1 MRLALLS
8 LALLSTGAFAQA
20 VERAAAPPQ
29 AAAAKTAQQQAQN
42 QQANAAAA
50 AAGAGAAI
58 VATQAEAAGVS
69 PDPIDVNPQSIDPF
83 AFPAPSPR
91 ARQFFGYASP
101 WTLLMLAAALVLMA
115 ALIGKFSPP
124 KRKRIKRA
132 TILFML
138 YLTTFMLAAILGMVH
153 AEGWSRRVWFLADLF
168 EVLIVIDLVA
178 ILLFDLVLFA
188 LKIEVANIV
197 HDLALGAAYIL
208 AFIGILH
215 RSGVHLSGIIA
226 TSAVVTVVLGLSLQ
240 ATLGNVLGGIA
251 LQLDDSIHVNDWL
264 QLSNGQQ
271 GKITAIRWRH
281 TVVETRNWDTIIVP
295 NSALLGENI
304 IILGQRQDQPVQHRM
319 WVYFNVDFRY
329 SPEEVINVVEDA
341 LQSTPIAN
349 VAAFPPPNCICFDF
363 AKQGGESMAYYAVRF
378 WLTELA
384 ADDPTSS
391 AVRVRIYVALKRAGI
406 PLAVPG
412 QALWVSMDDPQHKQ
426 RKLEREI
433 HHRVHTLEQIDVF
446 RQLTSDDRLRLAEG
460 MRPAPF
466 GRGEIITRQ
475 DSAAHWLYVL
485 TKGEVEVRVRGEGSV
500 EKLVTRMGS
509 PNVFGEMG
517 VMTGERRT
525 ASVVAA
531 TEVECYRIDKE
542 VFKAVL
548 RNRPEMVEVISQV
561 MARRRVELAAVRE
574 GLDADAKK
582 RRITE
587 ERSRLLE
594 SIQTFFGLDDEK
606 M

>member
-1 MRLALLS
+1 MRL
-8 LALLSTGAFAQA
+8 LALTLLIASGALAQA
-20 VERAAAPPQ
+20 VEHAQPP
-29 AAAAKTAQQQAQN
+29 AKTPAQHEQQQAQAN
-42 QQANAAAA
+42 NAAAA

-58 VATQAEAAGVS
+58 VAAQEPGILS
-69 PDPIDVNPQSIDPF
+69 SEDPF

-91 ARQFFGYASP
+91 ARQWLGYASP
-101 WTLLMLAAALVLMA
+101 WTLLLLAAVLVGLA
-115 ALIGKFSPP
+115 GLIGRFVPS

-138 YLTTFMLAAILGMVH
+138 YLTTFMLAAILGIIH

-168 EVLIVIDLVA
+168 EVLVIIDFVA
-178 ILLFDLVLFA
+178 ILLFDLVLLA
-188 LKIEVANIV
+188 LHIEVANIV

-251 LQLDDSIHVNDWL
+251 LQLDDSIHVGDWV
-264 QLSNGQQ
+264 QLPSGQQ
-271 GKITAIRWRH
+271 GKVSAIRWRH
-281 TVVETRNWDTIIVP
+281 TVVETRNWDTIVVP
-295 NSALLGENI
+295 NASLLGENI

-341 LQSTPIAN
+341 LQSTPIPN

-363 AKQGGESMAYYAVRF
+363 SKGAEGGESYANYAVRY

-384 ADDPTSS
+384 ADDPTNS

-412 QALWVSMDDPQHKQ
+412 QTIWVSMDDPQHKE
-426 RKLEREI
+426 RKLQREI
-433 HHRVHTLEQIDVF
+433 QHRMAALEHIEMF
-446 RQLTSDDRLRLAEG
+446 AQLSADDRLRLAEG

-466 GRGEIITRQ
+466 GRGEVITRQ

-485 TKGEVEVRVRGEGSV
+485 TKGEVEVRIRGEGGV
-500 EKLVTRMGS
+500 EKLVTRMGA

-525 ASVVAA
+525 ASVIAA
-531 TEVECYRIDKE
+531 TEIECYRIDKE

-548 RNRPEMVEVISQV
+548 RNRPDMVETISAV
-561 MARRRVELAAVRE
+561 MARRRVELAGVRE
-574 GLDADAKK
+574 GLDAEARK
-582 RRITE
+582 RRVTE
-587 ERSRLLE
+587 ERNQLLS
-594 SIQTFFGLDDEK
+594 SIQSFFGLDDDK
-606 M
+606 A

>member
-1 MRLALLS
+1 MKALFAAFLCF
-8 LALLSTGAFAQA
+8 AFASGARGQA
-20 VERAAAPPQ
+20 VEHAPPPPPPARSSIEQ
-29 AAAAKTAQQQAQN
+29 QN
-42 QQANAAAA
+42 QANAAAAA
-50 AAGAGAAI
+50 AAGAGAAL
-58 VATQAEAAGVS
+58 VVTQEI
-69 PDPIDVNPQSIDPF
+69 DPGSMDPF
-83 AFPAPSPR
+83 AFPAPTTR
-91 ARQFFGYASP
+91 ARQWLGYASP
-101 WTLLMLAAALVLMA
+101 WTVLLLAIALTMLAG
-115 ALIGKFSPP
+115 LIGKFTPG
-124 KRKRIKRA
+124 KRRRIKRA

-138 YLTTFMLAAILGMVH
+138 YLTTFILAAILGMVH

-168 EVLIVIDLVA
+168 EVLVVIDYVA
-178 ILLFDLVLFA
+178 ILLFDLVL
-188 LKIEVANIV
+188 LGLRIEVANIV

-251 LQLDDSIHVNDWL
+251 LQLDDSIHVGDWV
-264 QLSNGQQ
+264 QLASGQQ

-295 NSALLGENI
+295 NSGLLGENI
-304 IILGQRQDQPVQHRM
+304 TILGQRQDQPVQHRM
-319 WVYFNVDFRY
+319 WVYFNIDFRY
-329 SPEEVINVVEDA
+329 SPEEVINVVEDG
-341 LQSTPIAN
+341 LQSTPIPN

-363 AKQGGESMAYYAVRF
+363 SRNEKGGESYANYAVRY

-391 AVRVRIYVALKRAGI
+391 AVRVRTYVALKRAGI

-412 QALWVSMDDPQHKQ
+412 QTVWVSMDDPQHKE
-426 RKLEREI
+426 RKLQRELS
-433 HHRVHTLEQIDVF
+433 HRMQALEHIEMF
-446 RQLTSDDRLRLAEG
+446 AQLNADDRMRLAEG

-475 DSAAHWLYVL
+475 DSAAHWLYVV
-485 TKGEVEVRVRGEGSV
+485 TKGEVEVRIRGEGGV
-500 EKLVTRMGS
+500 EKLVTRMGA

-525 ASVVAA
+525 ASVIAA
-531 TEVECYRIDKE
+531 TEVDCYRIDKE

-548 RNRPEMVEVISQV
+548 RSRPEMVEVISQV
-561 MARRRVELAAVRE
+561 MAKRRVDLAAVRE
-574 GLDADAKK
+574 GLDAEAKK
-582 RRITE
+582 RRVTA
-587 ERSRLLE
+587 ERSKMLS
-594 SIQTFFGLDDEK
+594 SIQSFFGLDDDK
-606 M
+606 S

>member
-1 MRLALLS
+1 MRSLVPLLLAFA
-8 LALLSTGAFAQA
+8 LAPGARAQA
-20 VERAAAPPQ
+20 VERAAPPPPP
-29 AAAAKTAQQQAQN
+29 AAAAAQQNQAN
-42 QQANAAAA
+42 NAAAV

-58 VATQAEAAGVS
+58 VATQEV
-69 PDPIDVNPQSIDPF
+69 DPKTIDPF

-101 WTLLMLAAALVLMA
+101 WTLLILAVGLTLLAG
-115 ALIGKFSPP
+115 LIGKFTPS
-124 KRKRIKRA
+124 KRRRIRRA

-138 YLTTFMLAAILGMVH
+138 YLTTFMLAAILGIVH

-168 EVLIVIDLVA
+168 EVLVIIDFVA
-178 ILLFDLVLFA
+178 ILLFDLVLLA
-188 LKIEVANIV
+188 LRIEVANIV

-208 AFIGILH
+208 AFLGILH
-215 RSGVHLSGIIA
+215 RSGVHLSGLIA

-251 LQLDDSIHVNDWL
+251 LQLDDSIHVGDWV
-264 QLSNGQQ
+264 QLASGQQ
-271 GKITAIRWRH
+271 GRITAIRWRH

-295 NSALLGENI
+295 NGSLLGENI
-304 IILGQRQDQPVQHRM
+304 TILGQRQDQPVQHRM

-341 LQSTPIAN
+341 LQSTPISN
-349 VAAFPPPNCICFDF
+349 VAAFPPPNCICYDF
-363 AKQGGESMAYYAVRF
+363 ARPGGDSYGHYAVRY

-391 AVRVRIYVALKRAGI
+391 AVRVRVYVALKRAGI

-412 QALWVSMDDPQHKQ
+412 QTVWLSMDDPQHKE
-426 RKLEREI
+426 RKLQRELQ
-433 HHRVHTLEQIDVF
+433 HRVGALQHIEMF
-446 RQLTSDDRLRLAEG
+446 AQLTHDDRMRLAEG

-485 TKGEVEVRVRGEGSV
+485 TKGEVEVKVRGEGGV

-525 ASVVAA
+525 ASVIAA
-531 TEVECYRIDKE
+531 TEVECYRIDKD
-542 VFKAVL
+542 VFQAVL
-548 RNRPEMVEVISQV
+548 RTRPEMLEIISQV

-574 GLDADAKK
+574 GLDAEAKK
-582 RRITE
+582 RRVKE
-587 ERSRLLE
+587 ERNQILS
-594 SIQTFFGLDDEK
+594 SIQSFFGLDDDK
-606 M
+606 V

>member
-1 MRLALLS
+1 MKALSAALLC
-8 LALLSTGAFAQA
+8 LAFASGAQA
-20 VERAAAPPQ
+20 QAAEHPQPPPPQ
-29 AAAAKTAQQQAQN
+29 QRTALDQQN
-42 QQANAAAA
+42 QANSAVAA

-58 VATQAEAAGVS
+58 VATAQEV
-69 PDPIDVNPQSIDPF
+69 DPGSMDPF
-83 AFPAPSPR
+83 AFPAPTTR
-91 ARQFFGYASP
+91 ARQWLGYASP
-101 WTLLMLAAALVLMA
+101 WTVLLLAIALTVLA
-115 ALIGKFSPP
+115 GLIGKFTPG
-124 KRKRIKRA
+124 KRRRIKRA

-138 YLTTFMLAAILGMVH
+138 YLTTFMLAAILGIAH

-168 EVLIVIDLVA
+168 EVLVIIDYVA
-178 ILLFDLVLFA
+178 ILLFDLVL
-188 LKIEVANIV
+188 LGLRIEVANIV

-251 LQLDDSIHVNDWL
+251 LQLDDSIHVGDWV
-264 QLSNGQQ
+264 QLATGQQ
-271 GKITAIRWRH
+271 GRITAIRWRH

-295 NSALLGENI
+295 NSGLLGEN
-304 IILGQRQDQPVQHRM
+304 ILGQRQDQPVQHRM
-319 WVYFNVDFRY
+319 WVYFNIDFRY
-329 SPEEVINVVEDA
+329 SPEEVINVVEDG
-341 LQSTPIAN
+341 LQSTPIPN

-363 AKQGGESMAYYAVRF
+363 SKSDKGGESYANFAVRY

-384 ADDPTSS
+384 ADDPTNS

-412 QALWVSMDDPQHKQ
+412 QTVWVSMDDPQHKE
-426 RKLEREI
+426 RKLQRELS
-433 HHRVHTLEQIDVF
+433 HRIQALEQIEMF
-446 RQLTSDDRLRLAEG
+446 AQLTADDRMRLAEG

-475 DSAAHWLYVL
+475 DSAAHWLYVV
-485 TKGEVEVRVRGEGSV
+485 TKGEVEVRIRGDGGV
-500 EKLVTRMGS
+500 EKLVTRMGA

-525 ASVVAA
+525 ASVIAA

-548 RNRPEMVEVISQV
+548 RNRPEMVDVISQV
-561 MARRRVELAAVRE
+561 MAKRRVDLAAVRE
-574 GLDADAKK
+574 GLDAEAKK
-582 RRITE
+582 RRVTA
-587 ERSRLLE
+587 ERNQLLS
-594 SIQTFFGLDDEK
+594 SIQSFFGLDDDK
-606 M
+606 A